1 MTYLIYITLS
11 LVALASFLFL
21 YFNEKED
28 EVVRDRGINNP
39 TRFIKTYSKLKKIS
53 LTSGANAKW
62 FEPMEPYDGEYYPK
76 WAEKPKYRE
85 RFKYSSTIWVFLTDQ
100 EHWFQWIKLR
110 MVNLIVLVITIFIH
124 VYFSYPWAYLFFMAN
139 QAGLFLM
146 SFLKETIF
154 KNLR

>member
-1 MTYLIYITLS
+1 MIWLIIISIGILLSSSGYLL
-11 LVALASFLFL
+11 
-21 YFNEKED
+21 FNELED
-28 EVVRDRGINNP
+28 EVVRDRSKNNP
-39 TRFIKTYSKLKKIS
+39 SKFIKVYSKSKGIS

-62 FEPMEPYDGEYYPK
+62 FEPLEPYTGDYYPG
-76 WAEKPKYRE
+76 WAEKPLYRE

-139 QAGLFLM
+139 QAGIFLM
-146 SFLKETIF
+146 GFLKETLF